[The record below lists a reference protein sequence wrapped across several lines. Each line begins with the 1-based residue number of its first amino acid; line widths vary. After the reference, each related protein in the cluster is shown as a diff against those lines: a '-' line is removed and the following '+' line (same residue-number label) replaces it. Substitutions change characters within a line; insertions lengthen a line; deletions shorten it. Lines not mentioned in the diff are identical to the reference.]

1 MECVPGS
8 VEEALFTW
16 AMFGAT
22 STVSMVMS
30 RYIVFR
36 EASRAGAKGMATT
49 KNSMPRFNSLVI
61 SFIVY
66 MMVLACVTLVLVTVL
81 VYVALEALHLGIQ
94 GLFRAGDLWNNVY
107 HVQRML
113 FAFDKFLRPGLFVG
127 YIAAR
132 HWKMHAAIL
141 ACSILCGGIHSML
154 FIHITFRDKGRQEKA
169 EAEEKKRADQAEKNK
184 DKDDKVSRILALFEE
199 DEVDEE
205 EEQDDDPAT
214 KAAKQEE
221 REQKAANVSSGLGAL
236 FGSEEDEQNPDPSD
250 KNEKEEAKV
259 SGFMSL
265 FSSGREQNGSG
276 SENANDQEKSSKI
289 IDILAEKDDE
299 IQKRKKKE
307 KQEKLEKERRQP
319 TYFEMRSDTLM
330 RALGNALDTTLLTF
344 ILMYGTLVIRELA
357 LVMLKQ
363 RLSGVE

>member
-1 MECVPGS
+1 
-8 VEEALFTW
+8 
-16 AMFGAT
+16 
-22 STVSMVMS
+22 
-30 RYIVFR
+30 
-36 EASRAGAKGMATT
+36 
-49 KNSMPRFNSLVI
+49 
-61 SFIVY
+61 
-66 MMVLACVTLVLVTVL
+66 
-81 VYVALEALHLGIQ
+81 
-94 GLFRAGDLWNNVY
+94 
-107 HVQRML
+107 
-113 FAFDKFLRPGLFVG
+113 
-127 YIAAR
+127 
-132 HWKMHAAIL
+132 
-141 ACSILCGGIHSML
+141 ML